1 MRGLG
6 PLSEHPGLGEEGRA
20 VQGTFTERSPSVGLE
35 RGEGQAPPT
44 RMLSGQPEVSPLTD
58 SFYRLRWIFPLFKA
72 EVVLGG
78 PQAALR
84 QPL

>member
-1 MRGLG
+1 MKGLG

-20 VQGTFTERSPSVGLE
+20 VQGTFTERSSSVGLE

-58 SFYRLRWIFPLFKA
+58 SFYRLDGSSPFLRW
-72 EVVLGG
+72 
-78 PQAALR
+78 Q
-84 QPL
+84 